1 MNFKYKLAPNADKK
15 GRRESKLIKSI
26 KTDVIHASTLN
37 SKKLMVCSLL
47 SSSFTFQVLCQM
59 TASVLSNFPLQ
70 PRPTA
75 SKTNTFMLPSTQLL
89 MTKNPVHPCATPTLH
104 QAMPATFSSSIAA
117 HACWGTFNPQ
127 THTHHPRI
135 PLLHISMKVSNQ
147 NHVNICTLQICP
159 LTVTPVTVTQ

>member
-89 MTKNPVHPCATPTLH
+89 MIKNPVHPCATPTPC
-104 QAMPATFSSSIAA
+104 QAQPVSFSYSIVT
-117 HACWGTFNPQ
+117 HACWGTFNLQ
-127 THTHHPRI
+127 IHIHHLKI
-135 PLLHISMKVSNQ
+135 ALLHISMKVS
-147 NHVNICTLQICP
+147 ILS
-159 LTVTPVTVTQ
+159 